1 VFYAQICENSQTFFF
16 SFAKAE
22 SKMFTIIARKEF
34 AREFLLGAG
43 VGDPGYKFC
52 D

>member
-16 SFAKAE
+16 FFAKAE
-22 SKMFTIIARKEF
+22 SKMFAVIARKKF
-34 AREFLLGAG
+34 AREFLLRAGA
-43 VGDPGYKFC
+43 GDPGYKVC